1 MRQDVILL
9 GVLLLALSGCAGFQS
24 AGLPSFSSSDLG
36 VGQNGLEIQF
46 VQDKPPETSRRDE
59 VLEVELRVRNK
70 GGYDLPAGALVTRFV
85 GTAKAALNPSAEE
98 SASSEELLGKDPTGG
113 LSETFVD
120 LGTLEYRP
128 DQMTLEMYEPTIEV
142 ELCYPYE
149 TEASTQKFLVGDGGY
164 VKGASLS
171 ASHNSA
177 APVIA
182 KDLEERVSR
191 DKIIFTFTVE
201 NIGKGRVV
209 DDCWPPS
216 LAEKPNQDEKVTVEV
231 QEPGSITCRTLQGG
245 SGEVSLIS
253 KKREVECEYPLE
265 RDEGTN
271 FELPL
276 SIALRYHYMEKIS
289 KRITIQR

>member
-1 MRQDVILL
+1 M
-9 GVLLLALSGCAGFQS
+9 G
-24 AGLPSFSSSDLG
+24 
-36 VGQNGLEIQF
+36 
-46 VQDKPPETSRRDE
+46 
-59 VLEVELRVRNK
+59 
-70 GGYDLPAGALVTRFV
+70 
-85 GTAKAALNPSAEE
+85 
-98 SASSEELLGKDPTGG
+98 GG
-113 LSETFVD
+113 L
-120 LGTLEYRP
+120 GP
-128 DQMTLEMYEPTIEV
+128 
-142 ELCYPYE
+142 PYE
-149 TEASTQKFLVGDGGY
+149 TEAGTQKFLGGDGGY